1 MTKNVH
7 DPAQSK
13 IININYVQNTLGT
26 RIYTHKQVHEAST
39 WKRENAWRMMRH
51 NVVMPVYAHSMW
63 MVFAV
68 YFAVLR
74 VRWYNVIQWR
84 EIKC

>member
-26 RIYTHKQVHEAST
+26 RRYTHKTGARSIYMK
-39 WKRENAWRMMRH
+39 KRERMT
-51 NVVMPVYAHSMW
+51 YD
-63 MVFAV
+63 
-68 YFAVLR
+68 
-74 VRWYNVIQWR
+74 
-84 EIKC
+84 ET